1 MITEINNEV
10 KSEIIKAHIY
20 GHSIEEIE
28 TVMQISASVIK
39 EALNDTKAVEE
50 KPRFPYQG
58 TRRNRH
64 PSGG

>member
-50 KPRFPYQG
+50 KKRAM
-58 TRRNRH
+58 H
-64 PSGG
+64 ESGWI

>member
-28 TVMQISASVIK
+28 TVMQISANVIA
-39 EALNDTKAVEE
+39 EALNDTKAVEKKRKDMKE
-50 KPRFPYQG
+50 MG
-58 TRRNRH
+58 WV
-64 PSGG
+64 

>member
-20 GHSIEEIE
+20 GRSIEEIE

-50 KPRFPYQG
+50 KKKAM
-58 TRRNRH
+58 H
-64 PSGG
+64 ESGWI

>member
-20 GHSIEEIE
+20 GHSVEKIEN
-28 TVMQISASVIK
+28 VMQISANVIA

-50 KPRFPYQG
+50 KRKAMQE
-58 TRRNRH
+58 
-64 PSGG
+64 SGWI